1 MVADDCLARRPRPWA
16 QSGIPLWGLPRKHM
30 PTFSPPPR
38 PDFGRFRPPLPD
50 FGRWLARAPILL
62 LGLLVF
68 VGFWSSFYT
77 VPADSEAVVLRFGR
91 FHRTVTPGLRFKFP
105 WGMETVQ
112 TLPVKRQL
120 KAEFGFGTP
129 GASNPHQVSDSSEWA
144 REKAMV
150 TGDLNVALV
159 EWVVQFRIADP
170 RAFLF
175 RVRDPELTLRDISE
189 SVMRQVIGDRTV
201 DEVITIGRQ
210 EIEFESL
217 KELQRLVNL
226 YELGMTIDQVQL
238 KDVNPPEP
246 VQASFNEVNQAQQE
260 RERAI
265 NLAKGEF
272 NKAIPQARGGA
283 DQRLRE
289 AEGYATK
296 RVNEAEGDASQF
308 NAVLAEYV
316 KAPEVTRQR
325 LYFETVQE
333 VFPKLGRRIVVDQAL
348 HQLLPFLPLGESDTA
363 APVPAPAPM
372 TRRPNL
378 NPPSR

>member
-1 MVADDCLARRPRPWA
+1 M
-16 QSGIPLWGLPRKHM
+16 GIY
-30 PTFSPPPR
+30 SSSSAPP
-38 PDFGRFRPPLPD
+38 FGRFRPPSFDWRPWLTRLPLVVV
-50 FGRWLARAPILL
+50 GLAVFI
-62 LGLLVF
+62 GL
-68 VGFWSSFYT
+68 WSSFYT

-91 FHRTVTPGLRFKFP
+91 FHRTVTPGLRFKLP
-105 WGMETVQ
+105 WGVETV
-112 TLPVKRQL
+112 TALPVKRQL
-120 KAEFGFGTP
+120 KAEFGFGTA
-129 GASNPHQVSDSSEWA
+129 GASNPHQASGPSEWI

-175 RVRDPELTLRDISE
+175 RVRDPELSLRDISE

-210 EIEFESL
+210 EIEFDSL

-226 YELGMTIDQVQL
+226 YELGITIDQVQL

-272 NKAIPQARGGA
+272 NKAIPQARGAA

-296 RVNEAEGDASQF
+296 RVNEAEGDAAQF
-308 NAVLAEYV
+308 NAVLEQYV
-316 KAPEVTRQR
+316 KAPEVSRQR

-333 VFPKLGRRIVVDQAL
+333 VFPRLGRRVVVDQAL
-348 HQLLPFLPLGESDTA
+348 NQLLPFLPLGGADVPLA
-363 APVPAPAPM
+363 VPPAPPATGARRSLLNNSTPA
-372 TRRPNL
+372 TR
-378 NPPSR
+378 